1 MSVFLDLGFRVTG
14 DILPAD
20 HAYPLFSAL
29 SRIVPWLHSALHVAI
44 LPVTGTLAGKRL
56 LKLNKTSTLRF
67 RLPAPDIPRLLPL
80 VGKVLDVSGHR
91 LTLGTPEIHPLIPC
105 PKLYSRLVIVRGA
118 LNPEA
123 FMHSA
128 CRLLKVIAPSGKLIM
143 PVRRRSRSLE
153 GTSSAI
159 SRTGEPLRRTIRICN
174 REIVGYAALVSG
186 LSDEDS
192 IRLQCEGLGGRR
204 HFGCGVFVSVRP
216 NGSNDESAS
225 FATSR

>member
-1 MSVFLDLGFRVTG
+1 MSIFLDLRFRVTG
-14 DILPAD
+14 DILPVD

-44 LPVTGTLAGKRL
+44 LPVTGTLSGERL

-67 RLPAPDIPRLLPL
+67 RLPAPEIPRLLPL
-80 VGKVLDVSGHR
+80 VGKVIDVSGHR
-91 LTLGTPEIHPLIPC
+91 LALGTPEIHPLIPC
-105 PKLYSRLVIVRGA
+105 PSLYSRLVVVKGA

-123 FMHSA
+123 FTTSA
-128 CRLLKVIAPSGKLIM
+128 YRLLKVIAPSGKLTL

-153 GTSSAI
+153 GKSGGT

-174 REIVGYAALVSG
+174 REIVGYAALVYG
-186 LSDEDS
+186 LTDEDS
-192 IRLQCEGLGGRR
+192 LRLQSEGLGGRR
-204 HFGCGVFVSVRP
+204 HFGCGVFVAARP
-216 NGSNDESAS
+216 NGKDNESAS